1 MTNCPPASVTLPP
14 RPLAGAGEEPTF
26 DRLFQENIRYVGRTL
41 RYLGVAEA
49 SVEDACQEVFVILH
63 RRTKDYQE
71 VGTLRAW
78 VRQVCVLVAH
88 NQRRTVRR
96 RREDVRGD
104 LPEPIALPEQQ
115 REVELGELRDHLRT
129 VLDELPAQQRDVF
142 VLFEIEGLT
151 MVEVA
156 ATLSC
161 PLQTAYSRL
170 NSARARV
177 RARVQEVVGQ

>member
-1 MTNCPPASVTLPP
+1 M
-14 RPLAGAGEEPTF
+14 PTF
-26 DRLFQENIRYVGRTL
+26 DQLFHENIHYVGRTL

-63 RRTKDYQE
+63 RRLKDYQE

-104 LPEPIALPEQQ
+104 LPEPSALPEQQ
-115 REVELGELRDHLRT
+115 RDVELGQLRERLRA

-170 NSARARV
+170 HSARARV
-177 RARVQEVVGQ
+177 RAQVQEIVGQ